1 MHFHIFS
8 LDVSFGRSQ
17 GDIEPTCINM
27 HIAIGPSNVER
38 ICIVPRL
45 VDRLL
50 FIIIRRYVD
59 SRTFGI
65 PCTDRSE

>member
-59 SRTFGI
+59 SGNLWD
-65 PCTDRSE
+65 PVH